1 MKIIKTIGIV
11 VIALFAITF
20 YLQGCDD
27 GGVDYNTFQNAH
39 DTLNA
44 KVDKLADN
52 QKVIQQNQQIMKYK
66 LDSIMVV
73 LSTMEGN
80 QNSMMYDIDTLK
92 AGQILIYSEIISDPS
107 ITPSQSRGNWATRL
121 INYLD

>member
-1 MKIIKTIGIV
+1 
-11 VIALFAITF
+11 
-20 YLQGCDD
+20 
-27 GGVDYNTFQNAH
+27 
-39 DTLNA
+39 
-44 KVDKLADN
+44 
-52 QKVIQQNQQIMKYK
+52 MKYK